1 MMENMGY
8 RQERLKDIVEKE
20 AEEQQPTV
28 AKEEEEQ
35 RQGPA
40 EIQEQH
46 PDDDDER
53 YDTVTKIKLVRERK
67 RKKEFRVTRNLNRS
81 KTKMIMANIT
91 PHIEMRVKI
100 IYSFKSVIYWG
111 NGEIKDYSK
120 TLDSASGMFASLK
133 EI

>member
-40 EIQEQH
+40 EIQEQQQ
-46 PDDDDER
+46 DDDDER

-67 RKKEFRVTRNLNRS
+67 RVKEFRVTRNLNRS

-91 PHIEMRVKI
+91 QHIEMRVKI